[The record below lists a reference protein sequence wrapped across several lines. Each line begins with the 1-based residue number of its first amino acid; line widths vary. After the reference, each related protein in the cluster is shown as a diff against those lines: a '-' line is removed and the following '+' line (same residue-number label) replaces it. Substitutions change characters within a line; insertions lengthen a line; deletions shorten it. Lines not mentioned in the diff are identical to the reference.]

1 MMVVYYGDIDAKAI
15 FDPAMLSAVFG
26 QVKFKSKADTTAE
39 QAVRPIGPPRNLSG
53 PLPYLAMLFEL
64 GNDSNHGRTKS
75 KIKVT
80 TPTTKDEFRILR
92 QNWLSAVEALEQY
105 QAEHPGKMRKDP
117 KLVEKQNEVKK
128 ERLAMDAYNRYT
140 IAVRGASASVYGIL
154 DRAKV
159 ETEFATLLAV
169 TMPSFTAQDET
180 IQHMRPLERLGRESG
195 HTVWMSR
202 YVMGESKEHLMDVDL

>member
-1 MMVVYYGDIDAKAI
+1 MVVYYGDIDAKAV

-39 QAVRPIGPPRNLSG
+39 QAIRPIGLPRSLSG

-64 GNDSNHGRTKS
+64 GNDSNHGATKS

-92 QNWLSAVEALEQY
+92 QNWLSAVEATEKY
-105 QAEHPGKMRKDP
+105 QAEHPAKKRKTDP
-117 KLVEKQNEVKK
+117 KFVEKQNHVKE
-128 ERLAMDAYNRYT
+128 ERAAMDAFNRYT
-140 IAVRGASASVYGIL
+140 IAIRGTSASVYGIL
-154 DRAKV
+154 DKAKV
-159 ETEFATLLAV
+159 KTEFATLLAV
-169 TMPSFTAQDET
+169 TMPSPTAQDEM

-195 HTVWMSR
+195 HTAWMSK
-202 YVMGESKEHLMDVDL
+202 YVTGESKMDVDL